1 MPTIVDGRSCSWIFA
16 IWISVMQS
24 LQGTR
29 RTKRER
35 RFLGDFTGDLAEMGD
50 PAENSRKWGP
60 LSPLRELTEGQWKAL
75 QRQLR

>member
-1 MPTIVDGRSCSWIFA
+1 MQEPRPNVLDTSVLVGNSCI
-16 IWISVMQS
+16 
-24 LQGTR
+24 QGTR

-60 LSPLRELTEGQWKAL
+60 LSPLRELTEGQWKAA